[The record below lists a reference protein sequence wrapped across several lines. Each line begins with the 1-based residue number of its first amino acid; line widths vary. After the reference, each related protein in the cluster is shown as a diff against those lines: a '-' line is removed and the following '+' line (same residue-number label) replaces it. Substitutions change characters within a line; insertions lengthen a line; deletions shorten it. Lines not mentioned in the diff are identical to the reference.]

1 MRCSRYAAFYTTD
14 ALFLANT
21 QNPQFYRTLSQLP
34 LKSYHHT
41 NLLVSL
47 TISHKKCIKKRDM
60 SRFFVLIFTHLLCV
74 FMVQK
79 RTLEYRRIENAC
91 KEQSECTP
99 YELHRH
105 CKLLKL
111 FFESG
116 SQSVP
121 SSPSS
126 SEWKV
131 YMLSLMYL
139 ISCS

>member
-91 KEQSECTP
+91 KEQSECAP

-121 SSPSS
+121 SSSSS
-126 SEWKV
+126 SE
-131 YMLSLMYL
+131 
-139 ISCS
+139 